1 MALASKEAGVLAVL
15 ARRMTDERLP
25 KALALKER
33 VDRGE
38 LLNELDLG
46 FLEQV
51 VQDARSIQPIVDS
64 NPRAKEVA
72 GRMLQ
77 LYREITQ
84 KALQNEEAGKGT

>member
-1 MALASKEAGVLAVL
+1 MAQVSKETGVLVAL

-25 KALALKER
+25 KALALQER
-33 VDRGE
+33 VDRGQT
-38 LLNELDLG
+38 LNELDLR

-51 VQDARSIQPIVDS
+51 VEDARRIQPIVDS
-64 NPRAKEVA
+64 HPQAKQVA

-84 KALQNEEAGKGT
+84 KALQNEQAAKRP

>member
-51 VQDARSIQPIVDS
+51 VQDARRIQPIVDS

-84 KALQNEEAGKGT
+84 KALQNEETGKGA

>member
-1 MALASKEAGVLAVL
+1 MAEVSKETGVLVAL

-33 VDRGE
+33 VDRGQV
-38 LLNELDLG
+38 LNELDLR

-51 VQDARSIQPIVDS
+51 VEDTRRIQPILES

-84 KALQNEEAGKGT
+84 KALQNEEAGKSA